1 MIINFLKAKAK
12 RLLFKRLLIAAVL
25 FFIQVASAVEH
36 TSIAPGSKG
45 TFRGRP
51 TVNAIRVEI
60 PPEVNGVLDDEVWKL
75 AKPAGEFLQ
84 KSPQQN
90 VPHSQRQENRCWEQF

>member
-1 MIINFLKAKAK
+1 MTYSLLKTKAK
-12 RLLFKRLLIAAVL
+12 RLLFKRVTIVAVL
-25 FFIQVASAVEH
+25 FFIQVASAVEF
-36 TSIAPGSKG
+36 TPIAPSSKG

-60 PPEVNGVLDDEVWKL
+60 PPEINGVLDDEVWQL

-90 VPHSQRQENRCWEQF
+90 VPHSQRRISGIIR

>member
-1 MIINFLKAKAK
+1 M
-12 RLLFKRLLIAAVL
+12 
-25 FFIQVASAVEH
+25 
-36 TSIAPGSKG
+36 
-45 TFRGRP
+45 
-51 TVNAIRVEI
+51 

-90 VPHSQRQENRCWEQF
+90 VPHSQRTEFRVLYDDNAIKKLQLREVFGLAFVIDILEIPKII